1 MANQPKRPQHR
12 PIDNNY
18 GHLQPQAPDIE
29 KIVLGALMIDKDAF
43 TIVGEILHPETF
55 YEPRNQKI
63 YSAIQKLNIDE
74 RPVDIL
80 TVIEEL
86 KHEGTLEE
94 VGGEAYVI
102 ELSSHVASSAHIEYH
117 AHILAQKYMARQL
130 ISFASVV
137 ETKAFDDTVDVDE
150 LMQETESSLF
160 ELSQKNLRQDY
171 TQVDPVVKEAIKILQ
186 KAAENKGELTGVPTG
201 YRKLDEIT
209 AGWQA
214 SDLVIIAG
222 RPAMGKT
229 AFALNIALHVG
240 SNQGLPVG
248 VFSLEMSAEEVTGRL
263 LSAKGEIPQS
273 ELKTGHL
280 ENWRGFYDAAESLE
294 KAPIFIDDTA
304 GISILNLRSRARQLM
319 SRVGGK
325 LGLIVV
331 DYLQLMSGE
340 SGGRNDANRAQ
351 EIAEI
356 SRGLKGLARE
366 LKVPVIALS
375 QLKREV
381 DTRPNKRP
389 LMSDLRE
396 SGSIEQDADVIIFLY
411 REVAYQQKTDDMGED
426 GQPMPAVDSNA
437 PSDAEAIIAKQ
448 RSGPTG
454 TVNLIFQGMYT
465 RFVSRATPAQ
475 MHAGY

>member
-1 MANQPKRPQHR
+1 MTS
-12 PIDNNY
+12 
-18 GHLQPQAPDIE
+18 G
-29 KIVLGALMIDKDAF
+29 M
-43 TIVGEILHPETF
+43 
-55 YEPRNQKI
+55 
-63 YSAIQKLNIDE
+63 
-74 RPVDIL
+74 
-80 TVIEEL
+80 
-86 KHEGTLEE
+86 HEG
-94 VGGEAYVI
+94 
-102 ELSSHVASSAHIEYH
+102 
-117 AHILAQKYMARQL
+117 QL
-130 ISFASVV
+130 I
-137 ETKAFDDTVDVDE
+137 
-150 LMQETESSLF
+150 
-160 ELSQKNLRQDY
+160 
-171 TQVDPVVKEAIKILQ
+171 
-186 KAAENKGELTGVPTG
+186 
-201 YRKLDEIT
+201 
-209 AGWQA
+209 
-214 SDLVIIAG
+214 IIAG

-263 LSAKGEIPQS
+263 LSAKGEIPQG

-389 LMSDLRE
+389 E
-396 SGSIEQDADVIIFLY
+396 
-411 REVAYQQKTDDMGED
+411 
-426 GQPMPAVDSNA
+426 
-437 PSDAEAIIAKQ
+437 
-448 RSGPTG
+448 
-454 TVNLIFQGMYT
+454 
-465 RFVSRATPAQ
+465 
-475 MHAGY
+475 

>member
-1 MANQPKRPQHR
+1 MNPGAREAKDLLDEAQAKVLRISEDLSRSSSGFQKIDAVLADYTDHLR
-12 PIDNNY
+12 ELSEIDNPSNVS
-18 GHLQPQAPDIE
+18 GTSTGFPD
-29 KIVLGALMIDKDAF
+29 LDRMTSGM
-43 TIVGEILHPETF
+43 
-55 YEPRNQKI
+55 
-63 YSAIQKLNIDE
+63 
-74 RPVDIL
+74 
-80 TVIEEL
+80 
-86 KHEGTLEE
+86 HEG
-94 VGGEAYVI
+94 
-102 ELSSHVASSAHIEYH
+102 
-117 AHILAQKYMARQL
+117 QL
-130 ISFASVV
+130 I
-137 ETKAFDDTVDVDE
+137 
-150 LMQETESSLF
+150 
-160 ELSQKNLRQDY
+160 
-171 TQVDPVVKEAIKILQ
+171 
-186 KAAENKGELTGVPTG
+186 
-201 YRKLDEIT
+201 
-209 AGWQA
+209 
-214 SDLVIIAG
+214 IIAG

>member
-1 MANQPKRPQHR
+1 
-12 PIDNNY
+12 
-18 GHLQPQAPDIE
+18 
-29 KIVLGALMIDKDAF
+29 
-43 TIVGEILHPETF
+43 
-55 YEPRNQKI
+55 
-63 YSAIQKLNIDE
+63 
-74 RPVDIL
+74 
-80 TVIEEL
+80 
-86 KHEGTLEE
+86 
-94 VGGEAYVI
+94 
-102 ELSSHVASSAHIEYH
+102 
-117 AHILAQKYMARQL
+117 
-130 ISFASVV
+130 
-137 ETKAFDDTVDVDE
+137 
-150 LMQETESSLF
+150 
-160 ELSQKNLRQDY
+160 
-171 TQVDPVVKEAIKILQ
+171 
-186 KAAENKGELTGVPTG
+186 
-201 YRKLDEIT
+201 
-209 AGWQA
+209 
-214 SDLVIIAG
+214 
-222 RPAMGKT
+222 
-229 AFALNIALHVG
+229 
-240 SNQGLPVG
+240 
-248 VFSLEMSAEEVTGRL
+248 
-263 LSAKGEIPQS
+263 
-273 ELKTGHL
+273 
-280 ENWRGFYDAAESLE
+280 
-294 KAPIFIDDTA
+294 
-304 GISILNLRSRARQLM
+304 M

-426 GQPMPAVDSNA
+426 GQLMPAVDTNA

-465 RFVSRATPAQ
+465 RFVSRATQAQ